1 MCQRHII
8 IASERM
14 PPVTSVIMA
23 KNPTDFSADNLN
35 LGQTN
40 GLDHLLY
47 EIETTDT
54 SSVGLVLR

>member
-1 MCQRHII
+1 MSKSTVD
-8 IASERM
+8 A
-14 PPVTSVIMA
+14 A
-23 KNPTDFSADNLN
+23 SADVLN

-47 EIETTDT
+47 EIETSDS